1 VGSDHIDRTLS
12 SLEAMGTIARV
23 LRGIG
28 AGIRARP
35 RVFVAVAL
43 GVFAL
48 NIVLPLS
55 VLSVAR
61 KRVDY
66 FTLNPWLSNLP
77 EYLRSHPDPWPKKL
91 AFLSDMALAW
101 FLSNSPIEG
110 VEWGFIID
118 VPSVLR
124 FGLTGLLFG
133 AYFTLWRFHRDQLR
147 GGGSAAN
154 LGRHAGAAGAV
165 TSVMGFS
172 TGACSVTGCGVPVL
186 PVVGLALTG
195 VSSGM
200 LTFLGQLARIGTAVV
215 LLAVAVGVAWL
226 GWLAGPAVRTPA
238 PSVGPTRV
246 DSAP

>member
-1 VGSDHIDRTLS
+1 MS
-12 SLEAMGTIARV
+12 TIARV
-23 LRGIG
+23 VRGVR

-35 RVFVAVAL
+35 RVFVGVAF

-48 NIVLPLS
+48 NILLPVA
-55 VLSVAR
+55 VLSIFR

-66 FTLNPWLSNLP
+66 FTFNPWLSNLP
-77 EYLRSHPDPWPKKL
+77 GYLASHPDPWSKKL

-101 FLSNSPIEG
+101 VLSNSPIEG

-133 AYFTLWRFHRDQLR
+133 AYFALWVSRRDQLR
-147 GGGSAAN
+147 VGGPTAN
-154 LGRHAGAAGAV
+154 LGRHAGTAGAV

-226 GWLAGPAVRTPA
+226 AWLTGPARQTPA
-238 PSVGPTRV
+238 PSAGPARVGP
-246 DSAP
+246 AP